1 MKPFRFAIVFLAGFA
16 VVAACS
22 ASSSRSGFPGD
33 DAGTSVDD
41 AATDASAPPIFGD
54 AAARDATGS
63 GTSCERDITLGKV
76 SISNQACF
84 VNEHVSN
91 KKTKLAFACAGGA
104 ASATFDGH
112 VFVGTIT
119 GDVIALA
126 DVETFTFNSCQWQS
140 TEKIDG
146 DLAKGTLTYSY
157 AEKPVV
163 TCPDTPCTAGGSV
176 SVSAGEIVVVK

>member
-1 MKPFRFAIVFLAGFA
+1 M
-16 VVAACS
+16 
-22 ASSSRSGFPGD
+22 RSIPDPGFPGD
-33 DAGTSVDD
+33 DAGASLDD
-41 AATDASAPPIFGD
+41 AATEASAPPIFGD
-54 AAARDATGS
+54 AAARDATVS

-119 GDVIALA
+119 GDVIALT
-126 DVETFTFNSCQWQS
+126 DVEPFTFNSCQWQS

-163 TCPDTPCTAGGSV
+163 TCPDTPCTASGSV